1 MGRFINSDVLI
12 STGQGLLGNNMFSY
26 CINNPIQYSDPTGC
40 VPIFPV
46 EISGGGRKPQETK
59 TPNSIWTKT
68 TGFINGQAIFP
79 YSNNRM
85 GWGTYANNGCGVI
98 AVYNAMQLLGHPEAL
113 GLVEAEISNSG
124 GLLAVGL
131 LGVGPW
137 AIKSYFTSQSISCTS
152 YSTYQALSQNV
163 QEGSI
168 IVFLVLNDATTLLG
182 GAHYMAALYTDG
194 KYIVYN
200 MYNNFADTKSVDSL
214 YQPYP
219 GSGFVCGFIVGG

>member
-1 MGRFINSDVLI
+1 
-12 STGQGLLGNNMFSY
+12 MFAY
-26 CINNPIQYSDPTGC
+26 RYNNPIRYSDPTGC
-40 VPIFPV
+40 VPVFPV
-46 EISGGGRKPQETK
+46 EISGGGVPQESEI
-59 TPNSIWTKT
+59 PDSIWTKT

-98 AVYNAMQLLGHPEAL
+98 AVYNAMQLLESPEPL
-113 GLVEAEISNSG
+113 GLIEAEISNSG

-131 LGVGPW
+131 LGVEPW
-137 AIKSYFTSQSISCTS
+137 AIDCYFTSHGISCTR
-152 YSTYQALSQNV
+152 YSTYQSLSQDV
-163 QEGSI
+163 REGSV

-200 MYNNFADTKSVDSL
+200 MYNNLADTKPVASL